1 MEFVRHKILEHT
13 RIVHGNS
20 ALDEQTVLAF
30 ITSRAP
36 PLVNHC
42 SGICVESVDRNNV
55 RAWLQVVGSVFQV
68 GSRLVSGAIMHM
80 VGLLDSSADDNL

>member
-1 MEFVRHKILEHT
+1 M
-13 RIVHGNS
+13 RIVHWNRTP
-20 ALDEQTVLAF
+20 DEQTVLAF

-36 PLVNHC
+36 ILVNHC
-42 SGICVESVDRNNV
+42 SGIWVESVDRNDV

-80 VGLLDSSADDNL
+80 VELLDSSADHSL